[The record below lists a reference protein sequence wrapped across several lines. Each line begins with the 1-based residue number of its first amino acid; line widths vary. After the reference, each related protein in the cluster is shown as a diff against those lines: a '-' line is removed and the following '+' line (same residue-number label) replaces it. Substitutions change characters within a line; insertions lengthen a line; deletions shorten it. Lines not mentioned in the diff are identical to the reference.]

1 MKPVRYLLPI
11 IAVAAGLASAS
22 AFAQEARNPVAG
34 QDSDFER
41 RQDETDRMTTR
52 EFIQSKENIDVRQK
66 ATNIE
71 LSGDVRFEWRHMN
84 ETGKRFFAF
93 EEEEVIVP
101 LSGSGSSSGSSFSE
115 EVLPVESSIPSYSS
129 SSDMPISQRYTLL
142 RGDHAVDNRLLPLSR
157 NDWDVE
163 FNLKI
168 KYTYGRAWAA
178 AHLQFDNSAGIR
190 GFNDCFSE
198 ITALGVE
205 RSSGSFSYP
214 YFDVFDS
221 PYYPYSSSDYNVSPT
236 SRLGSSESGDFI
248 GVALVRDTRFTCK
261 GSGESGAINL
271 KRAYMGYNIYADGV
285 HRLDVEIGRRKLNDL
300 FDSEIQFGARF
311 DGVVFKYASAIDKF
325 SDWYANIATFV
336 IDERVNHIGYAFEV
350 GLLDIFDTGLDL
362 KYSFIDWTK
371 RGKNRCFVRH
381 PIGTEFRNS
390 QFTFAYHM
398 LPEIYCKKIPTE
410 LYGGFVINH
419 AARPNVL
426 THYKKKNLGFYL
438 GMIFG
443 EVDKEGD
450 WSFDITYEYVEPQ
463 MASGCDVDGIGRG
476 NILNENFTDIVIA
489 EREVIRRGLPVI
501 EEIFVYPRRGNGNF
515 QGFSFEFFYAI
526 TDNLSLNTIYEF
538 TNPTDSSIGGKH
550 FYSNAEIEFIYA
562 F

>member
-1 MKPVRYLLPI
+1 MKAVRYLLPVI
-11 IAVAAGLASAS
+11 LLATGLAPFS

-52 EFIQSKENIDVRQK
+52 EFIQSKENIDIKQK
-66 ATNIE
+66 ASNVE
-71 LSGDVRFEWRHMN
+71 LSGDVRFEWRHIN
-84 ETGKRFFAF
+84 ETGKRFFVF
-93 EEEEVIVP
+93 EDEEVVVSSPSSP
-101 LSGSGSSSGSSFSE
+101 LDVEVIEIPSIPSSSSGSM
-115 EVLPVESSIPSYSS
+115 PV
-129 SSDMPISQRYTLL
+129 SQEYTLL
-142 RGDHAVDNRLLPLSR
+142 RGGHAVDNRLLPLSR

-163 FNLKI
+163 FNLKL

-205 RSSGSFSYP
+205 RSGSFSYP

-221 PYYPYSSSDYNVSPT
+221 PYYPYSSSDYSISPT
-236 SRLGSSESGDFI
+236 SRLGSSCHGDFI
-248 GVALVRDTRFTCK
+248 GVALVRDTRFVSK

-271 KRAYMGYNIYADGV
+271 KRAYMGYNLYADGA

-311 DGVVFKYASAIDKF
+311 DGVVFKYASAIDEF
-325 SDWYANIATFV
+325 ADWYANIATFV
-336 IDERVNHIGYAFEV
+336 IDERVNHLGYAFEIGV
-350 GLLDIFDTGLDL
+350 LDIFNTGLDL

-390 QFTFAYHM
+390 QFTFSYHL
-398 LPEIYCKKIPTE
+398 LPEFYCKKVPTE
-410 LYGGFVINH
+410 FYGAFVINH

-426 THYKKKNLGFYL
+426 THYKKENKGFYL
-438 GMIFG
+438 GVIFG
-443 EVDKEGD
+443 EVDQEGD
-450 WSFDITYEYVEPQ
+450 WSFDITYEYVQAQ
-463 MASGCDVDGIGRG
+463 MASDWDVDGIGRG
-476 NILNENFTDIVIA
+476 NILNENLTDIVIA
-489 EREVIRRGLPVI
+489 EREIFVNGIPTI
-501 EEIFVYPRRGNGNF
+501 EEIFIYPRRGNGNF
-515 QGFSFEFFYAI
+515 QGLSLEFFYAI
-526 TDNLSLNTIYEF
+526 TDNLSLNVIYEF
-538 TNPTDSSIGGKH
+538 TNPTDSKIGGKH